1 MTDILTVKTYTP
13 DESDFE
19 KIRAFTRREFS
30 EDELYVFEA
39 TLCDNDI
46 DRDFEKFSDSA
57 LSALQKLFIGKTGIK
72 DHSMKAQDQ
81 TARIF
86 DTRLEKTAGRT
97 TADGESYI
105 ALKAKAYM
113 VRTPENESLIKDI
126 DAGIKKEVSVSCS
139 AKKRICSVCGS
150 DRSESYCGHIAGK
163 TYGGKL
169 CYTILDDVS
178 DAYEFSF
185 VAVPAQ
191 RNAGVEKAF
200 DTEKDGIMTED
211 IIKKLKTGGTT
222 VSDSEAAYIVELV
235 SGLSDDAALGR
246 EYRKSLIKDLVKL
259 CSKELPQLDI
269 EIFKK
274 LADVMTAK
282 ELVCFKEAF
291 EKQRVQREKPSPQ
304 LAKQKEQG
312 AKGSFN
318 EFRI

>member
-97 TADGESYI
+97 TADGEPYI

-150 DRSESYCGHIAGK
+150 DRSESHCGHIAGK

-291 EKQRVQREKPSPQ
+291 EKQRAQREKPSPQ

-312 AKGSFN
+312 VKGSFN